1 MTSKDQLQQMIQTC
15 GTLNWIK
22 FDEIAG
28 DVLKEHHGYTDED
41 LADMSVGE
49 VRERERERETLCVCV
64 CVRVRVCACVCVCVR
79 VCVCVCE

>member
-1 MTSKDQLQQMIQTC
+1 MIQTC

-41 LADMSVGE
+41 LADMSVGD
-49 VRERERERETLCVCV
+49 VKERIEELYSVELEDDGDFIMVK
-64 CVRVRVCACVCVCVR
+64 
-79 VCVCVCE
+79 EH

>member
-41 LADMSVGE
+41 LADMSVGD
-49 VRERERERETLCVCV
+49 VKERIEELYSVEFEDDGDFIMVK
-64 CVRVRVCACVCVCVR
+64 
-79 VCVCVCE
+79 EH

>member
-41 LADMSVGE
+41 LADMSVDD
-49 VRERERERETLCVCV
+49 VKERIEELYSVELEDDGDFIMVK
-64 CVRVRVCACVCVCVR
+64 
-79 VCVCVCE
+79 EH

>member
-41 LADMSVGE
+41 LADMSVDD
-49 VRERERERETLCVCV
+49 VKERIEELYSVEFEDDGDFIMVK
-64 CVRVRVCACVCVCVR
+64 
-79 VCVCVCE
+79 EH

>member
-1 MTSKDQLQQMIQTC
+1 MIQTC

-41 LADMSVGE
+41 LADMSVDD
-49 VRERERERETLCVCV
+49 VKERIEELYSVEFEDDGDFIMVK
-64 CVRVRVCACVCVCVR
+64 
-79 VCVCVCE
+79 EH